1 MKQFNTLFT
10 FKLLF
15 LSILEIHN
23 TLLSQCYEPPD
34 VLRSN
39 HFIEDLVKIAMIPL
53 ENAENMTSELI
64 RQL

>member
-23 TLLSQCYEPPD
+23 TLLSKCYVPLNGLE
-34 VLRSN
+34 SN
-39 HFIEDLVKIAMIPL
+39 RFKQEIVQIAL
-53 ENAENMTSELI
+53 LQQYSAEF
-64 RQL
+64 